1 MRKIP
6 YVNVFVMLLALAA
19 LIMLPQKALSGEI
32 KGSIK
37 AQGLRSPENIVVY
50 LTKAPPTDLDFS
62 KVKFVMDQRNLEFR
76 PHVLPVLVGTTVQF
90 PNNDEVDHNI
100 FSMSR
105 TKKFN
110 LGSYKP
116 GDSKTVLFD
125 KPGIVEL
132 RCDVHAEMAAYILVM
147 KNPYFAVTDKKGNF
161 QIPDA
166 NYLQQA
172 RLEDLADLATGKYFI
187 KSWHEKLKTQKKAI
201 SVSEDGD
208 VTVQLNLKRGVPSV
222 LYK

>member
-1 MRKIP
+1 LRR
-6 YVNVFVMLLALAA
+6 YFVVVLLFAFLLLIYFPGLALAG
-19 LIMLPQKALSGEI
+19 KI
-32 KGSIK
+32 KGTVK
-37 AQGLRSPENIVVY
+37 VKGLRSPANVLVY
-50 LTKAPPTDLDFS
+50 LTKAPSGSMDLS
-62 KVKFVMDQRNLEFR
+62 KTNFVMDQLNLEFR
-76 PHVLPVLVGTTVQF
+76 PHVLPVLVGSTVQF
-90 PNNDEVDHNI
+90 PNNDQVDHNI

-116 GDSKTVLFD
+116 GDSKAVLFD

-172 RLEDLADLATGKYFI
+172 GLKEQADLATGKYFI
-187 KSWHEKLKTQKKAI
+187 KTWHEKLKTQKEAI
-201 SVSEDGD
+201 TITEDGD
-208 VTVQLNLKRGVPSV
+208 VTIQLNLKRGVPSV

>member
-1 MRKIP
+1 LRR
-6 YVNVFVMLLALAA
+6 YFVIVLLFAFLLLIYFPGLALAG
-19 LIMLPQKALSGEI
+19 KI
-32 KGSIK
+32 KGTVK
-37 AQGLRSPENIVVY
+37 VKGLRSPVNVLVY
-50 LTKAPPTDLDFS
+50 LTRAPSGSMDLPKTD
-62 KVKFVMDQRNLEFR
+62 FVMDQLNLEFR
-76 PHVLPVLVGTTVQF
+76 PHVLPVLVGSTVQF
-90 PNNDEVDHNI
+90 PNNDQVDHNI

-116 GDSKTVLFD
+116 GDSKAVLFD

-172 RLEDLADLATGKYFI
+172 GLENLADLATGKYFI
-187 KSWHEKLKTQKKAI
+187 KTWHEKLKTQKKAI
-201 SVSEDGD
+201 TISGNGD

>member
-1 MRKIP
+1 MDP
-6 YVNVFVMLLALAA
+6 
-19 LIMLPQKALSGEI
+19 
-32 KGSIK
+32 
-37 AQGLRSPENIVVY
+37 
-50 LTKAPPTDLDFS
+50 S
-62 KVKFVMDQRNLEFR
+62 KTNFVMDQRNLEFI
-76 PHVLPVLVGTTVQF
+76 PHVMPILVGASVQF

-116 GDSKTVLFD
+116 GDSKAVLFD
-125 KPGIVEL
+125 KPGIVEV

-172 RLEDLADLATGKYFI
+172 GLKEQADLATGKYFI
-187 KSWHEKLKTQKKAI
+187 KTWHEKLKTQKEAI
-201 SVSEDGD
+201 TITEDGD
-208 VTVQLNLKRGVPSV
+208 VTIQLNLKRGVPSV